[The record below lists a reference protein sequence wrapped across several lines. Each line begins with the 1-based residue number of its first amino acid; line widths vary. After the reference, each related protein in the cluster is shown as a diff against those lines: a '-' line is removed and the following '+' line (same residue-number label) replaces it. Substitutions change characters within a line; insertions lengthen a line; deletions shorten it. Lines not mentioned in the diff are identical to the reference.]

1 LKKPN
6 RANRLSAS
14 KPPYAWWVL
23 IIYSLFGPPLGIVSV
38 MLFIIVVFHVVASEP
53 LPPSN
58 QFFRNMPELFLASY
72 WVGGIP
78 AILTGLLAMLL
89 RLKRNL
95 PGIAAQVQH
104 NLRCGWYLRVLQSG
118 HIQAGDSVHL
128 LARPYAEWPLSRI
141 LELIDSRNCQP
152 QAMREVLQLPLPPS
166 WQHMFQRRLDTGE
179 CEDWQRRLFG

>member
-1 LKKPN
+1 MKKPI
-6 RANRLSAS
+6 RAIRLSAA

-95 PGIAAQVQH
+95 PGIAAVTAAGALLSVICQAVMFDLSGSD
-104 NLRCGWYLRVLQSG
+104 NWMFLGCGAAAAFVL
-118 HIQAGDSVHL
+118 SVF
-128 LARPYAEWPLSRI
+128 
-141 LELIDSRNCQP
+141 
-152 QAMREVLQLPLPPS
+152 LPKPS
-166 WQHMFQRRLDTGE
+166 K
-179 CEDWQRRLFG
+179 

>member
-1 LKKPN
+1 MKKPN

-95 PGIAAQVQH
+95 PGIAAVTAAGA
-104 NLRCGWYLRVLQSG
+104 LLSVICDAVMFGMSG
-118 HIQAGDSVHL
+118 S
-128 LARPYAEWPLSRI
+128 AENW
-141 LELIDSRNCQP
+141 
-152 QAMREVLQLPLPPS
+152 M
-166 WQHMFQRRLDTGE
+166 
-179 CEDWQRRLFG
+179 LFGCGAAAAFVLSVFLPKPAK

>member
-1 LKKPN
+1 MIEETKPDN
-6 RANRLSAS
+6 RRPAD
-14 KPPYAWWVL
+14 KPPYAWRVL

-95 PGIAAQVQH
+95 PGIAAVTAAGALLSVICQAVMFDLSGSD
-104 NLRCGWYLRVLQSG
+104 NWMFFGCGAAAAFVL
-118 HIQAGDSVHL
+118 SVF
-128 LARPYAEWPLSRI
+128 
-141 LELIDSRNCQP
+141 
-152 QAMREVLQLPLPPS
+152 LPKPAK
-166 WQHMFQRRLDTGE
+166 
-179 CEDWQRRLFG
+179 